1 MATLPVSEFKR
12 CLWKRG
18 LRKRG
23 MDMNLQTATTTEERE
38 SLMSKV
44 EARYQSQYTIY
55 EFRLRIRDKMFG
67 GVARDLDTQVAAVE
81 ASIRRKKIPEETGAR
96 ILEDIRNRFLEQERK
111 LSSQREEVGDAAEI
125 EGEMGEDKAINK
137 RWTSF
142 WIDEVGLYYESRC
155 LKSCLREC
163 MSKLNHFMATSGS
176 KGSHDYGV
184 FISPFRLRFERDGE
198 VLQAP
203 DGFEDRPVICIVNSG
218 GKFQKITSIKRQDY
232 VGEGTEIA
240 GTIKVLA
247 QGKVTETMLIEAFS
261 LAQDAGIG
269 AGRSQGFGQFDLV
282 QFDRIQKGEKSAVK
296 SKAQQKAEK
305 AAKK

>member
-1 MATLPVSEFKR
+1 
-12 CLWKRG
+12 
-18 LRKRG
+18 

-44 EARYQSQYTIY
+44 QARYESQYAIY

-96 ILEDIRNRFLEQERK
+96 ILEDIRNRFLEQEHR
-111 LSSQREEVGDAAEI
+111 LASQGEV

-137 RWTSF
+137 RWTAF
-142 WIDEVGLYYESRC
+142 WLDEEGLYYESRC

-163 MSKLNHFMATSGS
+163 MSKLNHFVATSGS

-184 FISPFRLRFERDGE
+184 FIDPFRLRFEREGE

-203 DGFEDRPVICIVNSG
+203 DGFEDRPVICMVNSG
-218 GKFQKITSIKRQDY
+218 GKFQKITSLKRQDY

-247 QGKVTETMLIEAFS
+247 QGKVTETMLIESFT

>member
-1 MATLPVSEFKR
+1 
-12 CLWKRG
+12 
-18 LRKRG
+18 
-23 MDMNLQTATTTEERE
+23 MNLQTATKTQERE

-44 EARYQSQYTIY
+44 EARYQSQYAIY

-81 ASIRRKKIPEETGAR
+81 ASIRRKKIPQETGER
-96 ILEDIRNRFLEQERK
+96 ILEDIRNRFLEQEKR
-111 LSSQREEVGDAAEI
+111 LQAG
-125 EGEMGEDKAINK
+125 EGEEDGEEKGEDKAINK

-142 WIDEVGLYYESRC
+142 WLDEEGLYYESRC

-163 MSKLNHFMATSGS
+163 MSKLNHFVATSGS

-203 DGFEDRPVICIVNSG
+203 DGFEDRPVIAMVNSG
-218 GKFQKITSIKRQDY
+218 GKFQKITSLKRQDY
-232 VGEGTEIA
+232 VGEGTEIT
-240 GTIKVLA
+240 GNISVLA
-247 QGKVTETMLIEAFS
+247 QGKVTETMLIEAFA

-282 QFDRIQKGEKSAVK
+282 QLDRLQKGEKSAVK

-305 AAKK
+305 ETKEK